1 VTARRFSLHS
11 QIISGKNST
20 VMKFLRNLRRRRTL
34 RKYSLPDLAWL
45 ETLDRV
51 PLLRKL
57 PKEDHVRLRS
67 LVTLFVHE
75 KRLIPAANLELT
87 QTMKLRIAT
96 LACLPILNLDLD
108 WYDDWVTILVYP
120 AEFVSPREAFDDI
133 GILHQWEEILG
144 GEAWERGPVI
154 LSWADVEASGH
165 GNGYNVVIHEMAHKL
180 DMRNGPC
187 DGFPPLHRGMERREW
202 SRAFT
207 HAFQEFNARVERQD
221 VDPMIDPYASESPG
235 EFFAVL
241 SEYFFEQP
249 DLLGTAFPSLYPLL
263 RAFYRLDP
271 ASWRDSRARPLDGLS
286 DTAAAHRATP
296 VGSR

>member
-1 VTARRFSLHS
+1 
-11 QIISGKNST
+11 
-20 VMKFLRNLRRRRTL
+20 MKFLRNLRRRRIL
-34 RKYSLPDLAWL
+34 QHYSLPDLAWI
-45 ETLDRV
+45 EILDRV

-57 PKEDHVRLRS
+57 PKEDRERLRS
-67 LVTLFVHE
+67 LITLFLHE
-75 KRLIPAANLELT
+75 KRFVPAADLDLT
-87 QTMKLRIAT
+87 QAVKLHIAA

-108 WYDDWVTILVYP
+108 WYDDWATILVYP

-133 GILHQWEEILG
+133 GVLHQWQEILG

-165 GNGYNVVIHEMAHKL
+165 GSGYNVVIHEMAHKL

-187 DGFPPLHRGMERREW
+187 DGFPPLHRGMDRREW
-202 SRAFT
+202 TRAFT
-207 HAFQEFNARVERQD
+207 HAFQEFNARAERHG
-221 VDPMIDPYASESPG
+221 DPMIDPYAGESPG

-249 DLLGTAFPSLYPLL
+249 DLLHTAFPSLYPLL

-271 ASWRDSRARPLDGLS
+271 ASWQDPHARPSDGLS
-286 DTAAAHRATP
+286 DTAAAHRGP
-296 VGSR
+296 PIDSH